1 MNKCTM
7 SIPSKVGHIHN
18 NKPIRG
24 IDDPAVLLHRGLCCH
39 TQPPSP
45 LRHSWWA
52 QPHHQGG
59 GGEDGGWETQTAS
72 TQREKERERRDGCCL
87 LWHTHA
93 SLSNSGRT
101 ERASFPHPLQ
111 ESKSAFSFEWIIEA
125 LARLYIS
132 QHNQSLRHCR
142 GATEPRVEALWK
154 QKDPSA
160 PGTATMAPMVEEGS
174 QFGESRS
181 PFNTFTRPALNVALN
196 PMFVA
201 VLMEQHCS

>member
-72 TQREKERERRDGCCL
+72 TQREKERERETGWVL
-87 LWHTHA
+87 PPLTHTHTHHWVTA
-93 SLSNSGRT
+93 AGRREHPSLILFRKTRLPFLLSELLKLSPGSTLFNII
-101 ERASFPHPLQ
+101 RARDTA
-111 ESKSAFSFEWIIEA
+111 EVRRNRA
-125 LARLYIS
+125 
-132 QHNQSLRHCR
+132 
-142 GATEPRVEALWK
+142 WK
-154 QKDPSA
+154 RC
-160 PGTATMAPMVEEGS
+160 
-174 QFGESRS
+174 ESRRILQHQGQRPWLQWWRRGLSSVS
-181 PFNTFTRPALNVALN
+181 PGLLSIRSHVQP
-196 PMFVA
+196 
-201 VLMEQHCS
+201 